1 MSYFK
6 NKEAILNQNPMEA
19 EQAQLSAASFA
30 APSPSGASASPVQ
43 FSSQTLLSLLQ
54 SAEAIENETQFDKIL
69 RQVLE
74 QVLSLVP
81 GDVAALGI
89 LEPERSW
96 LKLTAAGELAPVFE
110 GYKLRLSGSKGVLET
125 ALQQMQLTRCDDCLN
140 EDFSEVYAVNQL
152 RRGVAIPLCKQDKPV
167 AILGLFRQA
176 PQGQPFSPAEITLLQ
191 MFARHIGPVIYNRRR
206 IFELDTALKSRDEFL
221 SIASHDL
228 RNPLTAL
235 RGFTQLTSRS
245 IDKVPED
252 KPLPRANIQANL
264 QRIIKQTG
272 SLDKLIGKLLDV
284 SRINTG
290 RLEIQPEEQELDEL
304 VAEAVNR
311 CRVAVSTTQAE
322 ESVPPEKQHTIKL
335 DITDKELWGSF
346 DRERIAQVI
355 ANLVDNA
362 VKYSPEGGQITLNL
376 YRAGDNF
383 ATLSVK
389 DQGIGIAE
397 EKQAV
402 IFNRWSRLNGAQNG
416 DLNTVGLGLGLFIC
430 REIVRKHNGQISLES
445 EPGQGSTFFVHLP
458 INNQ

>member
-1 MSYFK
+1 M
-6 NKEAILNQNPMEA
+6 NQNPIEA

-30 APSPSGASASPVQ
+30 TPAPSKNPGANASPVQ

-54 SAEAIENETQFDKIL
+54 SAEVIENEPQLDKML
-69 RQVLE
+69 RLVLA
-74 QVLSLVP
+74 QALSLVP
-81 GDVAALGI
+81 GDVAAIGI

-96 LKLTAAGELAPVFE
+96 LKLNAAGELAPAFE
-110 GYKLRLSGSKGVLET
+110 GYRLRLSGGKGLLET
-125 ALQQMQLTRCDDCLN
+125 ALYQEQTVNCDNCLE
-140 EDFSEVYAVNQL
+140 EDFPEVYQANRL
-152 RRGVAIPLCKQDKPV
+152 DRGLALPLFKFDKPV
-167 AILGLFRQA
+167 AVLGIFRQT
-176 PQGQPFSPAEITLLQ
+176 PKGQPFSQADIALLEL
-191 MFARHIGPVIYNRRR
+191 FARQVGIIIHNRRR
-206 IFELDTALKSRDEFL
+206 INELDTALKSRDEFL

-311 CRVAVSTTQAE
+311 CWVAVSTTQAE
-322 ESVPPEKQHTIKL
+322 DNVPAEKRHTIKL
-335 DITDKELWGSF
+335 DIMDKELWGSF
-346 DRERIAQVI
+346 DRERMAQVI

-362 VKYSPEGGQITLNL
+362 VKYSPDGGQITIGL

-383 ATLSVK
+383 ATLCVK
-389 DQGIGIAE
+389 DHGIGIPE

-402 IFNRWSRLNGAQNG
+402 IFNRWSRINGAQNG
-416 DLNTVGLGLGLFIC
+416 DINTVGLGLGLFIC

-458 INNQ
+458 INNNQ